1 MISIFG
7 GYVHHWKDVTHLL
20 TNKKFFVPCGLP
32 ATVTSILTLVA
43 RRLANRNV
51 YVKRL
56 DICEAL
62 GQVSIIA
69 SDKTGTLTR
78 NEMTVTGL
86 WNFDGFINGK
96 YLEEINKYRHK
107 S

>member
-1 MISIFG
+1 
-7 GYVHHWKDVTHLL
+7 
-20 TNKKFFVPCGLP
+20 
-32 ATVTSILTLVA
+32 
-43 RRLANRNV
+43 
-51 YVKRL
+51 
-56 DICEAL
+56 
-62 GQVSIIA
+62 VSIIA

>member
-1 MISIFG
+1 M
-7 GYVHHWKDVTHLL
+7 
-20 TNKKFFVPCGLP
+20 
-32 ATVTSILTLVA
+32 TLVA